1 MQHAGH
7 RAESAPSPWVERFIG
22 LIRPGGLVLD
32 LAAGAGRHTALLLAR
47 GLKVTAAD
55 RDTAALRAAFGANP
69 ACRVVELDLEDGG
82 PWRLGTGYDGIV
94 AANYLHRPLLPMLAA
109 SLAPGGVLIY
119 ETFMRGQ
126 ERLGPPSNPDFL
138 LAPDELRLAYAGTL
152 ELVAFEQGVFQ
163 EPRPAALQ
171 RIAARKGL

>member
-1 MQHAGH
+1 M
-7 RAESAPSPWVERFIG
+7 
-22 LIRPGGLVLD
+22 LD
-32 LAAGAGRHTALLLAR
+32 LAAGKGRHTALLLAR
-47 GLKVTAAD
+47 GLKVTAVD
-55 RDTAALRAAFGANP
+55 RDAKDLRAAFGAYP

-82 PWRLGTGYDGIV
+82 PWRLGQGYDGIV

-126 ERLGPPSNPDFL
+126 EAFGKPSNPDFL

>member
-1 MQHAGH
+1 MQHSG
-7 RAESAPSPWVERFIG
+7 RQAESAPSPWVERFAA

-32 LAAGAGRHTALLLAR
+32 LAAGSGRHTALLLAR
-47 GLKVTAAD
+47 GLHVVAVD
-55 RDTAALRAAFGANP
+55 RDAAELRAAFGANP

-82 PWRLGTGYDGIV
+82 PWRLGQGYDGIV
-94 AANYLHRPLLPMLAA
+94 VTNYLHRPLLPVLAA

-126 ERLGPPSNPDFL
+126 ERFGKPSNPDFL
-138 LAPDELRLAYAGTL
+138 LAPDELRQAYAGTL
-152 ELVAFEQGVFQ
+152 EVIAFEQGVFE
-163 EPRPAALQ
+163 EPRPASLQ

>member
-1 MQHAGH
+1 MQPSGH

-32 LAAGAGRHTALLLAR
+32 LAAGKGRHTALLLAR
-47 GLKVTAAD
+47 GLNVVAVD
-55 RDTAALRAAFGANP
+55 RDADALRTAFGAYP

-82 PWRLGTGYDGIV
+82 PWRLGQGYDGIV

-126 ERLGPPSNPDFL
+126 ERFGKPSNPDFL
-138 LAPDELRLAYAGTL
+138 LEPNELRLAYAGTL
-152 ELVAFEQGVFQ
+152 ELIAFEEGVFQ
-163 EPRPAALQ
+163 EPRPATLQ

>member
-1 MQHAGH
+1 M
-7 RAESAPSPWVERFIG
+7 ESAPSPWVGRFVP
-22 LIRPGGLVLD
+22 LIRPGGRALD
-32 LAAGAGRHTALLLAR
+32 LAAGAGRHTSLLLAR
-47 GLKVTAAD
+47 GLQVTASD
-55 RDTAALRAAFGANP
+55 RDVTALRAAFGANP
-69 ACRVVELDLEDGG
+69 ACRVVELDLEDGR

-94 AANYLHRPLLPMLAA
+94 VTNYLHRPLLPMLAA
-109 SLAPGGVLIY
+109 ALAPGGVLIY

-126 ERLGPPSNPDFL
+126 ERFGRPSNPDFL

-163 EPRPAALQ
+163 EPRPASLQ

>member
-1 MQHAGH
+1 MQHSGH
-7 RAESAPSPWVERFIG
+7 HAESTPSPWVERFAG
-22 LIRPGGLVLD
+22 LIRPGGRALD
-32 LAAGAGRHTALLLAR
+32 LAAGAGRHTSLLLAR
-47 GLKVTAAD
+47 GLKVVAVD
-55 RDTAALRAAFGANP
+55 RDADALKAAFGAYP

-94 AANYLHRPLLPMLAA
+94 VTNYLHRPLLPMLAEA
-109 SLAPGGVLIY
+109 LGPGGVLIY

-126 ERLGPPSNPDFL
+126 ERFRKPSNPDFL
-138 LAPDELRLAYAGTL
+138 LAPDELRQAYAGTL
-152 ELVAFEQGVFQ
+152 EVIAFEQGVFN